1 MPVKH
6 IFVTGGVVSSLGK
19 GITAASLGL
28 LLKARGLNVAMQKI
42 DPYIN
47 VDPGTMNPFQHGE
60 VFVTDDGTETD
71 LDLGHY
77 ERFVDINMKR
87 ESNVTTGVVYGTII
101 ARERKGEFLGAT
113 VQVIPHITDEIK
125 RRILALVEDGDVDV
139 AISEI
144 GGTVGDIESLPFLEA
159 VRQLKKDLGHENVCY
174 IHVTLVPYLE
184 TSQELKTKPTQHSVK
199 ELKSIGIQPDAI
211 VCRSDRPITGDLKDK
226 ISLFCDTDREAVVSA
241 VNADTIYEV
250 PLMLNRE
257 GLDEFIVNHLGL
269 PGHPPDLSE
278 WVSLVERIKHLETE
292 VRVAVVGKYV
302 DLPDAYISIAESLN
316 AAGIKH
322 GVRVKPIWVASDT
335 LKEGR
340 CGETLKNV
348 HGVLVP
354 GGFGVRGI
362 EGKIAAIQYA
372 RENGIPFLGLCLGL
386 QCCVIEFARNVAGLA
401 GANSAEFDPNTPYPV
416 IDLMA
421 HQKDIDGLGGTMRLG
436 LYPCK
441 ITGGTCAA
449 EAYGEE
455 VIYERHRH
463 RYEVN
468 NALRH
473 KLEEAGLVFS
483 GVSPDDRLV
492 EIVEYP
498 EHPWFVASQFHPE
511 FKSRPLKPHP
521 LFRDFVGAVVKRQ
534 RMADSHLKVIE
545 GDEAQAVK

>member
-28 LLKARGLNVAMQKI
+28 LLKARGLKVAMQKI

-77 ERFVDINMKR
+77 ERFVDINMQR

-101 ARERKGEFLGAT
+101 GRERKGEFLGAT

-125 RRILALVEDGDVDV
+125 RRIRALVEDGDIDV

-159 VRQLKKDLGHENVCY
+159 VRQLKKDLGPENVCY
-174 IHVTLVPYLE
+174 IHVTLVPFLE

-211 VCRSDRPITGDLKDK
+211 VCRSDRPLTGDVKDK
-226 ISLFCDTDREAVVSA
+226 IALFCDTDREAVVSA
-241 VNADTIYEV
+241 LNAKTIYEV
-250 PLMLNRE
+250 PLMLNAE
-257 GLDEFIVNHLGL
+257 GLDEYIVKHLGL

-278 WVSLVERIKHLETE
+278 WEGLVRRIKELETE
-292 VRVAVVGKYV
+292 VRVAIVGKYV
-302 DLPDAYISIAESLN
+302 DLPDAYISIVESLN

-322 GVRVKPIWVASDT
+322 GVKVKPVWVASDDLSEGKCAEP
-335 LKEGR
+335 LKD
-340 CGETLKNV
+340 V
-348 HGVLVP
+348 QGVLVP

-372 RENGIPFLGLCLGL
+372 RENDIPFLGLCLGL
-386 QCCVIEFARNVAGLA
+386 QCAVIEFSRNAAGLR
-401 GANSAEFDPNTPYPV
+401 GANSAEFDPNTRYPV

-441 ITGGTCAA
+441 ITPGTRAA
-449 EAYGEE
+449 QAYGEE

-473 KLEEAGLVFS
+473 KMEEAGLVFS

-492 EIVEYP
+492 EIIEIP
-498 EHPWFVASQFHPE
+498 EHPFFVATQFHPE
-511 FKSRPLKPHP
+511 FKSRPLTPHP
-521 LFRDFVGAVVKRQ
+521 LFREFVGAAVKRQ
-534 RMADSHLKVIE
+534 RLADSHLTVVK